1 VKTLGE
7 IYKEAMFRGAQGGFA
22 PPHMMAEGG
31 VVDEPTEAVV
41 GEDGA
46 EAVIPLEKHP
56 GQSCDE
62 AHPDQAHEEWEEDR
76 KETAGELL
84 GEDQE
89 KEAMDKIAAEM
100 DAAGRI
106 MARGFADEIEKVARV
121 GFLTRPSAGKMGRAA
136 LIGLGLGGGALA
148 GGTALA
154 ASDPDIHRVW
164 TKTFGLSP
172 SGAPA
177 GGDPEQNAR
186 LRKALRLQ
194 ALRRMGMEEDWK
206 SHMGELGEVSSRMEG
221 PPIESM
227 APADWLRSLRNP
239 ATPLAQM
246 GPEEPPALAPQV
258 ARPVG
263 PYGE

>member
-1 VKTLGE
+1 MKTLGE

-62 AHPDQAHEEWEEDR
+62 AHPDQAHEEWEEGR

-136 LIGLGLGGGALA
+136 LLGLGLGGAGLA
-148 GGTALA
+148 GAGQYALGQ
-154 ASDPDIHRVW
+154 DPELQEY
-164 TKTFGLSP
+164 LSP

-177 GGDPEQNAR
+177 GGDPIQEANLRGVLRGEAR
-186 LRKALRLQ
+186 ETPAVLRRQLRKIRESLGRTP
-194 ALRRMGMEEDWK
+194 GFDW
-206 SHMGELGEVSSRMEG
+206 
-221 PPIESM
+221 
-227 APADWLRSLRNP
+227 
-239 ATPLAQM
+239 
-246 GPEEPPALAPQV
+246 
-258 ARPVG
+258 
-263 PYGE
+263 